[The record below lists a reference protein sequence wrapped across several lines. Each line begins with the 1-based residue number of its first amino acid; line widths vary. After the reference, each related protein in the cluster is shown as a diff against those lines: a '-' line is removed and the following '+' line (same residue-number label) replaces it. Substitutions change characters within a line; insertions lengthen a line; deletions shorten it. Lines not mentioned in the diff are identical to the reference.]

1 MFSSVFGMAPIVILG
16 VTVIVFVVTRMVG
29 DPVKVMLPLEATLE
43 QRAAFEK
50 QLGLDRPIAV
60 QFGDFLG
67 DLVHLDFGDS
77 LWQHRPAMEIVFE
90 KLPLTM
96 LLAVL
101 GIGLAFLL
109 SIPLGIIAALRPGG
123 IADRVTVFFS
133 LIGLSV
139 PQFWLGLLLIVVF
152 AVQLHWLPTS
162 GVATPAHMIMPA
174 VTLALPAL
182 ARLVMIVR
190 SSMID
195 ELNQQYVKT
204 GFAKGMPFMRVVGVH
219 ALRNAGLPVI
229 TLVRMGADPGHRR
242 LFGGGGDGLRLAGT
256 WPDRHPGHRAGG
268 PDFAT
273 GDCVHRSHHR
283 GDDQYRHGRGLHP
296 YRSATEALLDMGGT
310 PLSQQILGDRG
321 VERLARLGSYPWSCG
336 ETRPA
341 SSAWS

>member
-1 MFSSVFGMAPIVILG
+1 MGRYILKRIWHGAIVFLG

-29 DPVKVMLPLEATLE
+29 DPVKVMLPLEATME

-50 QLGLDRPIAV
+50 QLGLDRPIVV
-60 QFGDFLG
+60 QFGDFLL

-96 LLAVL
+96 ILAFM

-109 SIPLGIIAALRPGG
+109 AIPLGIIAALRPGG
-123 IADRVTVFFS
+123 ITDRVTVFFS

-162 GVATPAHMIMPA
+162 GIATPAHVIMPA
-174 VTLALPAL
+174 ITLALPAL
-182 ARLVMIVR
+182 ARLVMIIR

-204 GFAKGMPFMRVVGVH
+204 GHAKGMPFFRVIGVH
-219 ALRNAGLPVI
+219 ALRNAGLPII
-229 TLVRMGADPGHRR
+229 TLCGWELIRAIAGYSVVVETVFAWPGLGLTAIQAIEREDLILLQAIVFTVAITVVLINIAMDVVYTIIDPR
-242 LFGGGGDGLRLAGT
+242 LKLA
-256 WPDRHPGHRAGG
+256 
-268 PDFAT
+268 
-273 GDCVHRSHHR
+273 
-283 GDDQYRHGRGLHP
+283 
-296 YRSATEALLDMGGT
+296 
-310 PLSQQILGDRG
+310 
-321 VERLARLGSYPWSCG
+321 
-336 ETRPA
+336 
-341 SSAWS
+341 